1 MQSNKDHSSNIVTA
15 DDHRNISTPDE
26 TTPLTQSGRELSSP
40 YKYCRYFSPR
50 CFGLI
55 GYFLL
60 LLVEVV
66 TFILRISYFWLT
78 VIPLYSWKV
87 KCAKDLTHGGQAS
100 NETSPDF
107 YFSLPVTKLFNQS
120 SREMFHAF
128 DIAFKSIETLNCCI
142 FLSVIV
148 GTLRFFNFSRVL
160 KRLIYIAKFWTLILF
175 LMLNLSSDVI
185 SITLEVLKDECNGK
199 HGNFTKLSI
208 AGIVIEMLNVCT
220 MMIVVPVPN

>member
-1 MQSNKDHSSNIVTA
+1 MQSNEDHSSNIVTA
-15 DDHRNISTPDE
+15 DDHRNISAPDE
-26 TTPLTQSGRELSSP
+26 TTPPTQSGRELSSP
-40 YKYCRYFSPR
+40 YKYCRYFFPR

-55 GYFLL
+55 GYFLF

-66 TFILRISYFWLT
+66 TFILRITYFWLT

-107 YFSLPVTKLFNQS
+107 YLSLPVTKLFNQS
-120 SREMFHAF
+120 SREMFHVF
-128 DIAFKSIETLNCCI
+128 IIAFKSIENIKLLY
-142 FLSVIV
+142 FSVIV
-148 GTLRFFNFSRVL
+148 GTLRFVNFSRVL

-175 LMLNLSSDVI
+175 LMLNLSSDLI

-199 HGNFTKLSI
+199 HGSFTKLSI

>member
-1 MQSNKDHSSNIVTA
+1 MQSNEDHSSNIVTA

-40 YKYCRYFSPR
+40 YKYCRYFSSR

-55 GYFLL
+55 GYFL
-60 LLVEVV
+60 
-66 TFILRISYFWLT
+66 FWLT

-107 YFSLPVTKLFNQS
+107 YLSLPVTKLFNQS

-128 DIAFKSIETLNCCI
+128 DIAFKSIKHIKLLYFSVSHCGNTTVFQ
-142 FLSVIV
+142 FLQSSEEADLYRKVLDSD
-148 GTLRFFNFSRVL
+148 TFS
-160 KRLIYIAKFWTLILF
+160 YA
-175 LMLNLSSDVI
+175 
-185 SITLEVLKDECNGK
+185 
-199 HGNFTKLSI
+199 
-208 AGIVIEMLNVCT
+208 
-220 MMIVVPVPN
+220 

>member
-107 YFSLPVTKLFNQS
+107 YLSLPMTKLFNQS

>member
-1 MQSNKDHSSNIVTA
+1 MQSNEDHSSNIVPA

-40 YKYCRYFSPR
+40 YKYCRYFSSR

-55 GYFLL
+55 GYFL
-60 LLVEVV
+60 
-66 TFILRISYFWLT
+66 FWLT

-107 YFSLPVTKLFNQS
+107 YLSLPVTKLFNQS
-120 SREMFHAF
+120 SREMFHVF
-128 DIAFKSIETLNCCI
+128 IIAFKSIENIKLLY
-142 FLSVIV
+142 FSVIV
-148 GTLRFFNFSRVL
+148 GTLRFVNFSRVL

>member
-1 MQSNKDHSSNIVTA
+1 MQSNEDHSSNIVTA
-15 DDHRNISTPDE
+15 DDHRNISTSDE

-40 YKYCRYFSPR
+40 YKYCRYFSSR

-55 GYFLL
+55 GYFL
-60 LLVEVV
+60 
-66 TFILRISYFWLT
+66 FWLT

-107 YFSLPVTKLFNQS
+107 YLSLPVTKLFNQS
-120 SREMFHAF
+120 SREMFHVF
-128 DIAFKSIETLNCCI
+128 IIAFKSIENIKLLY
-142 FLSVIV
+142 FSVIV
-148 GTLRFFNFSRVL
+148 GTLRFVNFSRVL